1 MRKKNQGD
9 WHKDGGK
16 KNLSKERREIFL
28 HSRPTVNPY
37 NQAHL
42 ATHQQQQ
49 ERKILDAACTLRS
62 VQKLVFCWENTEHV
76 LEFIKE

>member
-1 MRKKNQGD
+1 ME
-9 WHKDGGK
+9 K

-28 HSRPTVNPY
+28 HSRPTVSPY
-37 NQAHL
+37 NQARL
-42 ATHQQQQ
+42 ATQQQQQ

-62 VQKLVFCWENTEHV
+62 VQKLVLCWENTEHV